1 MRFVGQA
8 SSLAIMGAIISTIAG
23 TGVLSSLF
31 VGIEP
36 TSIVSEE
43 FVTGMSY
50 AFIVSAL
57 IAFLGAGTSLMRGS
71 YRTDLANPDEVV

>member
-8 SSLAIMGAIISTIAG
+8 SSLAIMGAIVSTIAG
-23 TGVLSSLF
+23 TGVISSLF
-31 VGIEP
+31 IGIVP
-36 TSIVSEE
+36 TSIVSGE

-50 AFIVSAL
+50 AFIASAI

-71 YRTDLANPDEVV
+71 FRADHVSPDEAI

>member
-1 MRFVGQA
+1 MRVVGQA

-23 TGVLSSLF
+23 TGVISSLF
-31 VGIEP
+31 IGIAP

-57 IAFLGAGTSLMRGS
+57 IAFIGAATSLTRGS
-71 YRTDLANPDEVV
+71 FRTNHTGPDDVL